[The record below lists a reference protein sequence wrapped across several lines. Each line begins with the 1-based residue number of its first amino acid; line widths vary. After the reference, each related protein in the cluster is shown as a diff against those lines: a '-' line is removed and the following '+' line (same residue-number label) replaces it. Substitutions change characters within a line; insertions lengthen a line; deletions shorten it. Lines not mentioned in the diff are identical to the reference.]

1 MTYLYLLINILS
13 LSVPL
18 LYSFEKRMRFIQHW
32 KSVFLAIF
40 IVAIFFI
47 IWDIIFTYQGVWGF
61 NPQYY
66 LGFTIFKLPIEEI
79 LFFICIPYA
88 SLFIHYALAYFFKNA
103 VIPLKTTKL
112 ITWLLL
118 TIAVVTVIYAF
129 PKKYTTVNFLLFIV
143 LLVYVLIT
151 ENKLLSRFYISF
163 LIILIPFF
171 ITNGILTGSFI
182 ENEVVWYN
190 NNENLGIRMFT
201 IPVEDTVYAFNMLF
215 AALILIE
222 KFKPKFKHLKN

>member
-1 MTYLYLLINILS
+1 MTYLYLLINLLS
-13 LSVPL
+13 ISIPFV
-18 LYSFEKRMRFIQHW
+18 YSFEKRMRFIQYW
-32 KSVFLAIF
+32 KAVFAGIF
-40 IVAIFFI
+40 LVAVFFI

-88 SLFIHYALAYFFKNA
+88 SLFIHYSLEYFFKNA
-103 VIPLKTTKL
+103 LITERATKL
-112 ITWLLL
+112 ITYLLL
-118 TIAVVTVIYAF
+118 TIAIVVVIYAF
-129 PKKYTTVNFLLFIV
+129 PKKYTTVNFSVFIALL
-143 LLVYVLIT
+143 LYSLISK
-151 ENKLLSRFYISF
+151 NNLLSRFYISF
-163 LIILIPFF
+163 VIILIPFF

-201 IPVEDTVYAFNMLF
+201 IPVEDSVYAFNMLF
-215 AALILIE
+215 VALILIE
-222 KFKPKFKHLKN
+222 KFKLKFNSAKK